1 MTMKNLPVSFWRKIT
16 LGLFFSTVLATV
28 SFAVEPMNVLFI
40 GNSYTHMNKMPALFE
55 QIAHSKGVKINVE
68 MSAKSNHTFK
78 MHCERPDLF
87 QDIRKRKW
95 DYVVLQGFSREL
107 SFDPTYIDTATIPY
121 MNKIIDSIYANN
133 PCTNILLYMT
143 WGYENG
149 FQEIEELNSYEKM
162 SEKVRNGY
170 RYVSEV
176 FALPIVP
183 VGDVWNQIRS
193 YNRISLYRED
203 QQHPTLEA
211 SYLIACT
218 FYSAIFKA
226 TPNGGYIPKISKR
239 NADKIQET
247 AYNYVIANVDTFNLL
262 RNTPK
267 VKYERTSK
275 GEFYAYCKAN
285 YPNADSILWDFG
297 DGQSSVSSEVKHKYK
312 KEGSYFIKLTVNDQ
326 CGTREIY
333 RKVEFK
339 APAKPSKRKPSKP
352 EVDAFNGKKI

>member
-1 MTMKNLPVSFWRKIT
+1 MIVLNSISSFWKKVVT
-16 LGLFFSTVLATV
+16 GLFFSSSFAVV
-28 SFAVEPMNVLFI
+28 SNAVEPMNVLFI

-78 MHCERPDLF
+78 MHCERPELF
-87 QDIRKRKW
+87 IDIKKKKW
-95 DYVVLQGFSREL
+95 DYVILQGFSREL
-107 SFDPTYIDTATIPY
+107 SFEPSYLDTATIPY
-121 MNKIIDSIYANN
+121 MNKIIDSIYINN
-133 PCTNILLYMT
+133 PCTNVLLYMT

-149 FQEIEELNSYEKM
+149 YQELEQINSYDKM
-162 SEKVRNGY
+162 SERVKSGY
-170 RYVSEV
+170 KYISEI

-183 VGDVWNQIRS
+183 VGDVWKQMRS
-193 YNRISLYRED
+193 YNKIHLYQND
-203 QQHPTLEA
+203 HQHPTLEA

-218 FYSAIFKA
+218 FYTAIFKA
-226 TPNGGYIPKISKR
+226 SANGGYIPKINKKS
-239 NADKIQET
+239 AEKIQAT
-247 AYNYVIANVDTFNLL
+247 AYNYVIENLDTFNLL
-262 RNTPK
+262 RNTLK

-285 YPNADSILWDFG
+285 YPNADSIIWDFG
-297 DGQSSVSSEVKHKYK
+297 DGQSSALQEVTHKYK
-312 KEGSYFIKLTVNDQ
+312 KEGFYYVKLTVNDQ